1 MLKVL
6 DATAIRYLMYA
17 MVCTKLDLAFAV
29 SNINKYMV
37 NPNIKHWNAA
47 KWIFKYL
54 KGSLKHEILFAG
66 QQGVSQLQVIFS
78 HYHAAYLLEIQ
89 IIICNSHVYY

>member
-6 DATAIRYLMYA
+6 DASAIGYLMYA

-29 SNINKYMV
+29 SNINRYMV
-37 NPNIKHWNAA
+37 NPNIEHWNVA

-54 KGSLKHEILFAG
+54 TGSLKHGILFAG
-66 QQGVSQLQVIFS
+66 QQGVS
-78 HYHAAYLLEIQ
+78 
-89 IIICNSHVYY
+89 